1 MSWIRTVDESEAK
14 GELKEVYQEIK
25 KQRGKISNVM
35 RVHSLNPKAMKAHM
49 DLYLTIM
56 FGKSGLSRE
65 ECELIATVVSS
76 VNSCDYCITHHAEA
90 LNHYWKNQRPVQQLI
105 QNFQAVNLPE
115 KTHHML
121 EYAVKLTKT
130 PSAVSQNDIDI
141 LRQCGFSDEDILSIN
156 LIISY
161 FNFVNRIASGLGV
174 EFTPDEV
181 RGYKY

>member
-1 MSWIRTVDESEAK
+1 MSWIRTVDEPEATGK
-14 GELKEVYQEIK
+14 LEEIYEEIK
-25 KQRGKISNVM
+25 KQRGKISNIM
-35 RVHSLNPKAMKAHM
+35 RVHSLNPKATKAHM
-49 DLYLTIM
+49 DLYLTVM
-56 FGKSGLSRE
+56 FEESRLSRE

-76 VNSCDYCITHHAEA
+76 VNSCDYCVTHHAEA
-90 LNHYWKNQRPVQQLI
+90 LNHYWKNQRRVQQLI
-105 QNFQAVNLPE
+105 QNFQGVDLPE
-115 KTHHML
+115 KTRQML

-130 PSAVSQNDIDI
+130 PSAVSQNDVHV
-141 LRQCGFSDEDILSIN
+141 LRQFGYSDEDILSIN